1 MLQPDLLYDFLK
13 RARSG
18 DRQGVDDLL
27 SLVRPH
33 LEQLARRYA
42 DPGAASESTA
52 DLVQE
57 AALRIWQ
64 KLDQFRGGEN
74 YDQTAAMFSDWISQ
88 IVRHL
93 ALDRYRERHAQRR
106 EPSQGVLPLKSP
118 GPGES
123 TGLEGRIDPAAS
135 EPTPSA
141 NVQSGEQAQLVQRAL
156 AGIADDTDR
165 EIVRLCFFEGLSL
178 RQIAERLDLSY
189 DKVRERYHRS
199 LKRLERELK
208 GLL

>member
-1 MLQPDLLYDFLK
+1 
-13 RARSG
+13 
-18 DRQGVDDLL
+18 
-27 SLVRPH
+27 
-33 LEQLARRYA
+33 
-42 DPGAASESTA
+42 
-52 DLVQE
+52 
-57 AALRIWQ
+57 
-64 KLDQFRGGEN
+64 
-74 YDQTAAMFSDWISQ
+74 MFTDWVGQ

-93 ALDRYRERHAQRR
+93 ALDRYRERHALCR
-106 EPSQGVLPLKSP
+106 EPPQGVVRLGSP
-118 GPGES
+118 VPDNL
-123 TGLEGRIDPAAS
+123 TAPEGGFDPPTR

-141 NVQSGEQAQLVQRAL
+141 NARSDEQAQLVHRAL
-156 AGIADDTDR
+156 TNIADDTER